1 MSKTLP
7 APDPIDV
14 LLEREVYRIRQMR
27 DTLRLRGDG
36 FDRLYMPVL
45 RKFGAYAHL
54 LPASE
59 KHHHDGQGGLL
70 SHSLEVS
77 VGATRASSAFL
88 YGHRVSPKYQDHV
101 ESQWRLAIAFSGL
114 LHDCGKLFTGM
125 KVTDA
130 SGLKKWNPYR
140 LSLMDWLEI
149 EKVDRYRILWEKSRF
164 GNHEMLGAGLLH
176 FFISEEIQN
185 FLTSHDQ
192 STWKSITETVAGH
205 NDEEKFG
212 ALVKKEDHYSVATD
226 LALNRKE
233 PELSGGQRPEAI
245 VIQIMRDL
253 LSDPRWS
260 VNVPGSRLW
269 HIEDSVHL
277 VWKSA
282 AADIAERLIENR
294 IVGVPRDAEGLSA
307 LLIERGI
314 AIPRKLQNGEQ
325 EQCWKLELP
334 GVSVPLNMLR
344 LTPGVLPDLQPS
356 VPVEEQDAQSSSD
369 LFKRSEG
376 QGSVTR
382 TGNLPPRFQSKTP
395 IQQKSPLEEPLA
407 AFFERFP
414 KERARSFF
422 HRNVEGVHILHIACA
437 DFLGIATDVM
447 VREITQKEWHVPDPR
462 IPNKTVRRVSGQ
474 LGILM
479 KSDIGSWL
487 TTHFDLALTAEHPLT
502 VIPAA
507 ERTAKPKKENLTA
520 RSVLNSLPRP
530 DERPPLSELQKR
542 SKVMPGRKHA
552 K

>member
-1 MSKTLP
+1 MSKKLP
-7 APDPIDV
+7 APDPIDG
-14 LLEREVYRIRQMR
+14 LLEREAYRIRQMR

-45 RKFGAYAHL
+45 RKFAAHAHL

-130 SGLKKWNPYR
+130 SGMKKWNPYR

-212 ALVKKEDHYSVATD
+212 ALVRKEDHYSVATD

-233 PELSGGQRPEAI
+233 PGLCEGQRPEAI

-269 HIEDSVHL
+269 HIEDSFNL

-282 AADIAERLIENR
+282 AADIAEEWNTVQARR
-294 IVGVPRDAEGLSA
+294 DIVV
-307 LLIERGI
+307 
-314 AIPRKLQNGEQ
+314 
-325 EQCWKLELP
+325 
-334 GVSVPLNMLR
+334 
-344 LTPGVLPDLQPS
+344 
-356 VPVEEQDAQSSSD
+356 
-369 LFKRSEG
+369 
-376 QGSVTR
+376 
-382 TGNLPPRFQSKTP
+382 
-395 IQQKSPLEEPLA
+395 
-407 AFFERFP
+407 
-414 KERARSFF
+414 
-422 HRNVEGVHILHIACA
+422 
-437 DFLGIATDVM
+437 
-447 VREITQKEWHVPDPR
+447 
-462 IPNKTVRRVSGQ
+462 
-474 LGILM
+474 
-479 KSDIGSWL
+479 
-487 TTHFDLALTAEHPLT
+487 
-502 VIPAA
+502 
-507 ERTAKPKKENLTA
+507 TA
-520 RSVLNSLPRP
+520 RPAIQSRDTMLFNAFVCCVNARNSRGFGALF
-530 DERPPLSELQKR
+530 S
-542 SKVMPGRKHA
+542 
-552 K
+552 